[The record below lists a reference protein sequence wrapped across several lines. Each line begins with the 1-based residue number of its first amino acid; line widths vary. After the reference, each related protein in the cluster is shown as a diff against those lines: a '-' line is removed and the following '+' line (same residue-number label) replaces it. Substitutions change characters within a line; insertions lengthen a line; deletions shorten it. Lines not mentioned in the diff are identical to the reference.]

1 MDLIYEGAIL
11 YDDWTLNGVGLM
23 SGETIKA
30 RERPDRT
37 IVLTVYSAFNNK
49 VYHIYDQFRP
59 IQTLLLIFSVT
70 QNSILKFC
78 HETSDPKIFT
88 EEF

>member
-30 RERPDRT
+30 RERPDKT
-37 IVLTVYSAFNNK
+37 IVLSVYSAFNNK

-59 IQTLLLIFSVT
+59 IQKHFDLEFYRRYRESDVQSSV
-70 QNSILKFC
+70 LRVRDC
-78 HETSDPKIFT
+78 
-88 EEF
+88 

>member
-30 RERPDRT
+30 RERPDKT
-37 IVLTVYSAFNNK
+37 IVLSVYSAFNNK

-59 IQTLLLIFSVT
+59 IQKHFDLEFYRRYR
-70 QNSILKFC
+70 
-78 HETSDPKIFT
+78 ESDEQSLVPRVRDC
-88 EEF
+88 

>member
-30 RERPDRT
+30 RERPDKT
-37 IVLTVYSAFNNK
+37 IVLSVYSAFNNK

-59 IQTLLLIFSVT
+59 IQKHF
-70 QNSILKFC
+70 
-78 HETSDPKIFT
+78 DPEIVLV
-88 EEF
+88 ENQMVP

>member
-30 RERPDRT
+30 RERPDKT

-49 VYHIYDQFRP
+49 VYHIYEQFRP
-59 IQTLLLIFSVT
+59 NTFILIHNILVIIY
-70 QNSILKFC
+70 NS
-78 HETSDPKIFT
+78 
-88 EEF
+88 

>member
-30 RERPDRT
+30 RERPDKT
-37 IVLTVYSAFNNK
+37 IVLSVYSAFNNK

-59 IQTLLLIFSVT
+59 KHFDLEITRDNQTVPC
-70 QNSILKFC
+70 Q
-78 HETSDPKIFT
+78 
-88 EEF
+88 

>member
-30 RERPDRT
+30 RERPDKT
-37 IVLTVYSAFNNK
+37 IVLSVYSAFNNK

-59 IQTLLLIFSVT
+59 IQ
-70 QNSILKFC
+70 ILYSELVAVN
-78 HETSDPKIFT
+78 HAVP
-88 EEF
+88 

>member
-1 MDLIYEGAIL
+1 LDLIYEGAIL

-30 RERPDRT
+30 RERPDKT
-37 IVLTVYSAFNNK
+37 IVLSVYSAFNNK

-59 IQTLLLIFSVT
+59 IQKHIDLEFYRRYRESDVQSSVPRVRD
-70 QNSILKFC
+70 C
-78 HETSDPKIFT
+78 
-88 EEF
+88 